1 MSNVFD
7 TRPGK
12 LLSLSQFQ
20 REWVETVANESIDNL
35 DTADVISLVKGM
47 EEYYGA
53 SNKEA

>member
-7 TRPGK
+7 TQPGK